1 MLYSQVAAQAEA
13 LSISEALRKLE
24 EAKTEKMDDISIMES
39 TLQSLEKQYN
49 EEKEV
54 LLQLTC

>member
-1 MLYSQVAAQAEA
+1 M
-13 LSISEALRKLE
+13 SISEALRKLE

-54 LLQLTC
+54 VLQLTCLPTCD